1 MNTYMRN
8 LNDANRKSAETF
20 RCMPRGDRIEILAKG
35 DDMGKDGIG
44 GISTLQTCSSV

>member
-8 LNDANRKSAETF
+8 LNDADCKSTETF
-20 RCMPRGDRIEILAKG
+20 GCMSRGERIEVLAKG

-44 GISTLQTCSSV
+44 GISTLQTGGSA